1 MIKLTSAAF
10 AALLAAPALA
20 APLPPT
26 PADPQPAAGDLT
38 PGLAVSY
45 AYPKE
50 VRTLEQADAALR
62 KAKPGPAL
70 VGLSYLDG
78 DDGDLTLTSTS
89 HKKVAAE
96 ITGYLR
102 FDAAGTFEIDFFSND
117 GIRVELGGQQVALYD
132 EVHACESAGLQEV
145 EVPVAGWY
153 AIKATYFQRKGTAC
167 LMMDWNADGSIGPV
181 PDSAFAYSE

>member
-1 MIKLTSAAF
+1 MIKLTTAAL
-10 AALLAAPALA
+10 AALLAAPVLA
-20 APLPPT
+20 APLT
-26 PADPQPAAGDLT
+26 LVPADPQPDAGDLK

-50 VRTLEQADAALR
+50 VRTLDQADSALR

-78 DDGDLTLTSTS
+78 DDGDITLTSKS
-89 HKKVAAE
+89 HKKVAAQ
-96 ITGYLR
+96 ITGYLQ
-102 FDAAGTFEIDFFSND
+102 FESAGTFEIDFFSND

-153 AIKATYFQRKGTAC
+153 EITATYFQRKGTAC
-167 LMMDWNADGSIGPV
+167 LMMDWNADGAIGPV
-181 PDSAFAYSE
+181 PDSAFAYSD